1 MIWSYSYS
9 WQCFF
14 FPWSLVREGLLYSC
28 VSGFIDIASM
38 TEQLNTASAEQDGA
52 RNEVFG
58 IFFSKS
64 VLCF

>member
-1 MIWSYSYS
+1 MAV
-9 WQCFF
+9 FLF
-14 FPWSLVREGLLYSC
+14 SLREGLLYSC